1 MSQLTNDK
9 GWRIGASLR
18 DRIAGLVLL
27 TVSLVWIFFVYRTID
42 PGQGPEAGARA
53 FPMFFG
59 VALAVLSLLLMAQA
73 RNADADSEDDPPLPS
88 LGIEVWFVGV
98 SIGLT
103 LVYGALLERLGFVL
117 SSMLF
122 VAAVMTMLLRIRRP
136 VFVLAM
142 SVGLSL
148 GSYVIFGKLL
158 GTYLP
163 PGSWITI
170 QF

>member
-1 MSQLTNDK
+1 
-9 GWRIGASLR
+9 
-18 DRIAGLVLL
+18 
-27 TVSLVWIFFVYRTID
+27 
-42 PGQGPEAGARA
+42 
-53 FPMFFG
+53 
-59 VALAVLSLLLMAQA
+59 
-73 RNADADSEDDPPLPS
+73 
-88 LGIEVWFVGV
+88 
-98 SIGLT
+98 
-103 LVYGALLERLGFVL
+103 LLERLGFVF

-122 VAAVMTMLLRIRRP
+122 VASVMTMLLRIRRP